1 MAANSI
7 ADHMDMDSSRNG
19 LIAVH
24 VGAGQHSLT
33 LKEKYE
39 KLCCVACKKAAS
51 ILKSGGNV
59 LDAVVEATII
69 LENSPLT
76 NAGYGSNLTIEGK
89 VECDASVMDGST
101 LQFGAVGAVGGIKNP
116 VAAAKLL
123 CNQQSGNL
131 THGRI
136 FPSFL
141 VGDGAQ
147 LWGKEKGLQTTSVED
162 LISVKALKIYKH
174 YKRKVLSCENVQKQI
189 TKKMDT
195 VGAICVDTDGNVASA
210 CSSGGI
216 ILKHPG
222 RVGQAAVWGC
232 GVWARSARGSPDCS
246 VATSTSGCG
255 EHLISATL
263 ARSIAEGILSSNCPT
278 TALHSVMKNDFI
290 ESPFLT
296 GLDQKLGGTIAIKY
310 SPQQFVGDLLWSHS
324 TKSMI
329 IGYMNTRELKPKS
342 RMSVLT
348 SPEVGRKAV
357 VEGIGFRI

>member
-174 YKRKVLSCENVQKQI
+174 YKRKVLSCENVQK
-189 TKKMDT
+189 
-195 VGAICVDTDGNVASA
+195 
-210 CSSGGI
+210 
-216 ILKHPG
+216 
-222 RVGQAAVWGC
+222 AAVWGC